1 MALKKSLRSC
11 SSSIL
16 RAIGSVIDGDDAKV
30 IAVVLVAVAVLGLA
44 LVLLAGAAGIA
55 LAVFEGARRI

>member
-16 RAIGSVIDGDDAKV
+16 RAVSSVIDGDDAKV
-30 IAVVLVAVAVLGLA
+30 IAVALVAVLMAGLL

-55 LAVFEGARRI
+55 VAVFEGARSI